1 MPFFTMAQ
9 ILPWSFSMVVQARA
23 VKGSLA
29 GPRSRSVSR
38 HVTLYLL
45 LLEVSG
51 CRHPRDDIYTLA
63 GFCRKQDAK
72 RRNWFAAL

>member
-23 VKGSLA
+23 LA

>member
-1 MPFFTMAQ
+1 MAQ

-23 VKGSLA
+23 VKG
-29 GPRSRSVSR
+29 PVSR

-45 LLEVSG
+45 LLEISTAG